1 MTGNAASPLRRRWGQ
16 ARWELRLLLRN
27 GEQILL
33 AFIIPVVL
41 LVALNIWMPTSNPLP
56 AVLTTSLLATS
67 FTSLAIGTGFERRSG
82 SLRFLATTPLSRL
95 DVLLGKVL
103 AQGILAL
110 TSAAIVTSAAL
121 ALGIVA
127 PWLAMVILLPVAAVS
142 FGTWAFWLAGKFRAE
157 AVLAIANGVFL
168 LLILFGGVVLPAADM
183 PTAIGAVVQWLPSA
197 LLADGLRS
205 NATTAILISAAGLL
219 AWAFIG
225 AALAR
230 RSFRWD

>member
-1 MTGNAASPLRRRWGQ
+1 MRQRAASPAQRRWGQ

-33 AFIIPVVL
+33 AFILPVVL
-41 LVALNIWMPTSNPLP
+41 LIALNLWMPSSNPLA
-56 AVLTTSLLATS
+56 AVLTASVLATS

-82 SLRFLATTPLSRL
+82 SLRFLATTPLSRV
-95 DVLLGKVL
+95 DVLVGKVI

-110 TSAAIVTSAAL
+110 CSAAVVTITARV
-121 ALGIVA
+121 LGLSA
-127 PWLAMVILLPVAAVS
+127 PWFAMVVLLPLAAIS
-142 FGTWAFWLAGKFRAE
+142 FGSWAFWLAGRFRAE

-168 LLILFGGVVLPAADM
+168 LLIIFGGVVLPAADM
-183 PTAIGAVVQWLPSA
+183 PPAVGTVLQWLPSA

-205 NATTAILISAAGLL
+205 DTGAAILTSAIGLVV
-219 AWAFIG
+219 WAIVG
-225 AALAR
+225 ALLAR

>member
-1 MTGNAASPLRRRWGQ
+1 MRRYAANSAERRWGQ

-33 AFIIPVVL
+33 AFIVPVVL
-41 LVALNIWMPTSNPLP
+41 LFALNLWMPTSQPLA
-56 AVLTTSLLATS
+56 AVLTASVLATS

-95 DVLLGKVL
+95 DVLISKVI

-110 TSAAIVTSAAL
+110 SSAAVVTVVAL
-121 ALGIVA
+121 VLGISA
-127 PWLAMVILLPVAAVS
+127 PWLAMVILLPLGAVS
-142 FGTWAFWLAGKFRAE
+142 FGAWAFWLAGRFRAE

-168 LLILFGGVVLPAADM
+168 LLIIFGGVVLPAADM
-183 PTAIGAVVQWLPSA
+183 PFGAGVVLQWLPSA

-205 NATTAILISAAGLL
+205 DTAPVILVSAIGLVI
-219 AWAFIG
+219 WALIG
-225 AALAR
+225 TLLAR

>member
-1 MTGNAASPLRRRWGQ
+1 MRRYAASSVQRRWGQ

-33 AFIIPVVL
+33 AFIVPVVL
-41 LVALNIWMPTSNPLP
+41 LFALNLWMPTSQPLA
-56 AVLTTSLLATS
+56 AVLTASLLATS

-95 DVLLGKVL
+95 DVLVSKVI

-110 TSAAIVTSAAL
+110 SSAAVVTVVAL
-121 ALGIVA
+121 VLGISA
-127 PWLAMVILLPVAAVS
+127 PWLAMVILLPLAAVS
-142 FGTWAFWLAGKFRAE
+142 FGAWAFWLAGRFRAE

-168 LLILFGGVVLPAADM
+168 LLIIFGGVVLPAADM
-183 PTAIGAVVQWLPSA
+183 PFGAGVVLQWLPSA

-205 NATTAILISAAGLL
+205 ETDPVILVSAIGLVI
-219 AWAFIG
+219 WALVG
-225 AALAR
+225 ALLAR